1 MFQRVWKKSLVTVNT
16 SLTQIGVNRL
26 KCILYLKFKNF
37 LCQSRMQDQFVR
49 WMLDHAQD
57 LGGKEARSWPRSGG
71 KEARSWPRSG
81 GKEARSWPR
90 SREQGS
96 KIMAKI

>member
-1 MFQRVWKKSLVTVNT
+1 M
-16 SLTQIGVNRL
+16 L

-37 LCQSRMQDQFVR
+37 LCQSRMQDQFVH

-57 LGGKEARSWPRSGG
+57 LGGKEARSWPRSRGQGG
-71 KEARSWPRSG
+71 KIMAKIWG
-81 GKEARSWPR
+81 
-90 SREQGS
+90 QGS

>member
-1 MFQRVWKKSLVTVNT
+1 M
-16 SLTQIGVNRL
+16 L
-26 KCILYLKFKNF
+26 KCILYLKFTNF
-37 LCQSRMQDQFVR
+37 LCQSRMQDQFVG

-57 LGGKEARSWPRSGG
+57 LGGKEARSWPRSAGKEARSWPRSRG

-90 SREQGS
+90 SRGIRG